1 MKIKIKNF
9 FTLSGG
15 EKRKL
20 SIALALIGNPKIVL
34 LDEPTS
40 GMDAIAKRELWKF
53 LKDYKKDKIIILTT
67 HSLDEAEYLGDKI
80 GIIYDG
86 HFICS
91 GTSSYLKSKYSC
103 GFNINLIIN
112 SSIFNENNKLILFR
126 KIKEFNNDA
135 TIRLFSRGIF
145 SINIKSANQNNY
157 EIFNYIEE
165 SKNKLGINDY
175 TINSTSLEDV
185 FIKINTFSNLNFQT
199 DINVNEE
206 KNKIKENIIYYNG
219 FLSQLSSQVK
229 RHLFSLLRNKTVF
242 IIELISALSFL
253 YILIFILYN
262 TNYIIFTVKN
272 IIFYPLESLDFI
284 ELLKSNTN
292 YIYGFEKDY
301 LENSNVYDDNSFF
314 IALKLKS
321 LPDKPKDIDDF
332 MSIAYNNSFAN
343 IAKSAMYLQKIEN
356 NDNKNFKL
364 YITQTYNPF
373 KGYIFANAMLF
384 FSAFLKNEYDI
395 DASILTKIEFRKNL
409 IDEMNRNDLLQKEI
423 HINILL
429 LMFFIGSFIG
439 LIIYLSGLIQEK
451 IKERV
456 RNIKHLL
463 YLSGCNLWS
472 YWISFY
478 IVDYVQLMIFVL
490 LLSLPG
496 ICIDNSILDFTIHII
511 ISFTSSLIFL
521 YSISY
526 YFSKEYS
533 GTIFIFFLFFVF
545 VFIGLILFFIDLII
559 KLLSDKSAEESYGKY
574 KIYRYE
580 QFIYNVFLFNPISS
594 ILIFLYLAYENKGT
608 QRNDDILLSFE
619 FQSINFVFYFILLIL
634 EESGLL
640 KNCSH
645 YLKNKCCLNLNN
657 DLYLKRIELTQL
669 GSFDSSLVDNEIT
682 KINDSSDNQKLITNC
697 NPMNK
702 NINNNNEKYS
712 ENNDNYI
719 NINPLNNPYII
730 KII

>member
-1 MKIKIKNF
+1 MLKKIFEKLLPFVFIVLI
-9 FTLSGG
+9 TLSGG
-15 EKRKL
+15 QKRKL

-384 FSAFLKNEYDI
+384 FF
-395 DASILTKIEFRKNL
+395 SIFKK
-409 IDEMNRNDLLQKEI
+409 
-423 HINILL
+423 
-429 LMFFIGSFIG
+429 
-439 LIIYLSGLIQEK
+439 
-451 IKERV
+451 
-456 RNIKHLL
+456 
-463 YLSGCNLWS
+463 
-472 YWISFY
+472 
-478 IVDYVQLMIFVL
+478 
-490 LLSLPG
+490 
-496 ICIDNSILDFTIHII
+496 
-511 ISFTSSLIFL
+511 
-521 YSISY
+521 
-526 YFSKEYS
+526 
-533 GTIFIFFLFFVF
+533 
-545 VFIGLILFFIDLII
+545 
-559 KLLSDKSAEESYGKY
+559 
-574 KIYRYE
+574 
-580 QFIYNVFLFNPISS
+580 
-594 ILIFLYLAYENKGT
+594 
-608 QRNDDILLSFE
+608 
-619 FQSINFVFYFILLIL
+619 
-634 EESGLL
+634 
-640 KNCSH
+640 
-645 YLKNKCCLNLNN
+645 
-657 DLYLKRIELTQL
+657 
-669 GSFDSSLVDNEIT
+669 
-682 KINDSSDNQKLITNC
+682 
-697 NPMNK
+697 
-702 NINNNNEKYS
+702 
-712 ENNDNYI
+712 
-719 NINPLNNPYII
+719 
-730 KII
+730 